1 MKTIFILSENQ
12 VRKVIKNVIEE
23 KNKTKETKSDVKTKK
38 SN

>member
-23 KNKTKETKSDVKTKK
+23 KNKTKDTKSDVKTKK